1 MKTNKKYALII
12 NEALRSA
19 LDYDTPEEQINEFI
33 RFFGKHIGSDRIY
46 IFEDDLEKSITN
58 NSYEWCADGVEP
70 QINLL
75 QAVEMEQIDWW
86 YEAFDKE
93 QNIII
98 KDMET
103 IKDEHPASY
112 ELLKGQNIQNL
123 VVSPL
128 RYKDSIHGFFG
139 VDNPPEGDLDRLSIF
154 LEMIGTLLVSLLKL
168 RNSFHKSTEDA
179 RFSGY
184 TALSQIYLSMH
195 MVNIKTGM
203 LQTIKSQNF
212 VDENLDLQS
221 GPYFPVQIKNVME
234 RLATEKYKRSVFEFT
249 DIATLAERMKGK
261 ETIVHEFLGTVSGW
275 CKERFIKVDEDNVL
289 YCVEV
294 IDEEK
299 KRENWLLYLSETDRM
314 TGICNRGCGER
325 KISEMLDKHIG
336 GLLCLI
342 DCDKFKA
349 INDTYGHA
357 VGDRVLYKVGHLLKS
372 SFRENDIVGRIGGDE
387 FLIFMEGITSEEFAV
402 RRMENLQQ
410 YLRELPIEE
419 LEEHTLTCS
428 MGAAFMPKDGTT
440 FEELYKQA
448 DEALYTTKR
457 NGRDGFRIYHEVEE
471 KEV

>member
-112 ELLKGQNIQNL
+112 ELLKEQNIQNL

-139 VDNPPEGDLDRLSIF
+139 VDNPPEGDLDRLSVF

-203 LQTIKSQNF
+203 LQTIKSPNF

-234 RLATEKYKRSVFEFT
+234 QLATEKYKRSVFEFT
-249 DIATLAERMKGK
+249 DIVTLAERMKGK

-275 CKERFIKVDEDNVL
+275 CKERFIKVDADNVL

-357 VGDRVLYKVGHLLKS
+357 VGDSVIIAVAETLQNS
-372 SFRENDIVGRIGGDE
+372 CRENDIVLRLGGDE
-387 FLIFMEGITSEEFAV
+387 FAMYIPGLLDRQAADLFIERVFAAISSIYIPEMGTKQIYV
-402 RRMENLQQ
+402 
-410 YLRELPIEE
+410 
-419 LEEHTLTCS
+419 S
-428 MGAAFMPKDGTT
+428 MGASFCLED
-440 FEELYKQA
+440 EEISFDRLYKEA
-448 DEALYTTKR
+448 DEAMYQSKK
-457 NGRDGFRIYHEVEE
+457 VEGYCVTFYKHE
-471 KEV
+471 KE